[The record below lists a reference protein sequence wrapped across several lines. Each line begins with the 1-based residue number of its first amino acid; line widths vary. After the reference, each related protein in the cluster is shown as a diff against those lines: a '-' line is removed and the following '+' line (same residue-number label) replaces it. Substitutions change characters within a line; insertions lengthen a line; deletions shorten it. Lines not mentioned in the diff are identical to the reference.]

1 MIIFIVLVVKNR
13 HDKHHIIDLEKKH
26 QKEMDNVEAT
36 YAKAAR
42 QGFILSQ
49 FIFALFRSLFLYMGK
64 ILFLNDTVKILME

>member
-42 QGFILSQ
+42 QGFHPFLFHFRTVPFFVSVLRLFSIIL
-49 FIFALFRSLFLYMGK
+49 
-64 ILFLNDTVKILME
+64 